1 MVRPWQDLQTM
12 LQELFP
18 DVHVYYQPSANQNM
32 EYPAIRYSRTD
43 IQTRHADNAIY
54 SARNKYQITV
64 IANRPDSQ
72 IAEKLLVQLPYC
84 SYDRHYTANNLH
96 HDVLTL
102 YF

>member
-1 MVRPWQDLQTM
+1 MARPRQDLQKK

-18 DVHVYYQPSANQNM
+18 DAHVYYQPPSNHVM

-43 IQTRHADNAIY
+43 IQTRHADNEIY
-54 SARNKYQITV
+54 SAKNKYQIIV
-64 IANRPDSQ
+64 IANRPDSK
-72 IAEKLLVQLPYC
+72 IAEKLLMHLPYC